1 MEATT
6 INAGITTWTAQIL
19 AHRRLEI
26 LQKLGKAFPAVSSE
40 VLKHQTKYIVQPIDF
55 APLDLPD
62 NLDNS

>member
-1 MEATT
+1 MEAPP
-6 INAGITTWTAQIL
+6 ISAGITTWTAQIL

-26 LQKLGKAFPAVSSE
+26 LQKLAKAFPAASNKIRTQE
-40 VLKHQTKYIVQPIDF
+40 IKYSIQSIGF

>member
-1 MEATT
+1 MEETT
-6 INAGITTWTAQIL
+6 INAGIATWTAQIL

-26 LQKLGKAFPAVSSE
+26 LQKLAKAFPAVSNE
-40 VLKHQTKYIVQPIDF
+40 IRKQDTKYIVQPIDF

>member
-1 MEATT
+1 MEAPP
-6 INAGITTWTAQIL
+6 ISAGITTWTAQIL

-26 LQKLGKAFPAVSSE
+26 LQKLAQIFPAATE
-40 VLKHQTKYIVQPIDF
+40 QLRKQETKYIVQPIGF

>member
-1 MEATT
+1 MEAPP
-6 INAGITTWTAQIL
+6 ISAGITTWTAQIL

-26 LQKLGKAFPAVSSE
+26 LQKLAKEFPAASTQLRKQE
-40 VLKHQTKYIVQPIDF
+40 AKYTVQPIGF